1 MTTTPEEDAP
11 LLLDV
16 PLEEPPAEAP
26 AAAEEP
32 APPAWHE
39 LPTAR
44 QQLAAK
50 ITLEHPEITAH
61 PYIMQPENVTLGK
74 PVASVYRATLENA
87 SQSNVLRHDVTIDL
101 FVALTDGPEAE
112 AEAEDALDKV
122 LLTLQRTEGVTW
134 TTAKRVNFGTDFA
147 GYTISASK
155 FSKDHYLQT
164 VLAER
169 QAG

>member
-16 PLEEPPAEAP
+16 PLEEP
-26 AAAEEP
+26 AA
-32 APPAWHE
+32 PAWHE

-50 ITLEHPEITAH
+50 IALENPEITAH
-61 PYIMQPENVTLGK
+61 PYIMQPEQVALGK
-74 PVASVYRATLENA
+74 PVASVYRSTLANQA
-87 SQSNVLRHDVTIDL
+87 QANVLRHDLTIDL
-101 FVALTDGPEAE
+101 FIALTDGEAAE

-122 LLTLQRTEGVTW
+122 LLTLQRTAGVVW
-134 TTAKRVNFGTDFA
+134 TDAKRVNFGTDFA

-164 VLAER
+164 VLAENT
-169 QAG
+169 AGAGA

>member
-16 PLEEPPAEAP
+16 PLEQPA

-32 APPAWHE
+32 AAPAWDE

-50 ITLEHPEITAH
+50 IELDNPSITAY
-61 PYIMQPENVTLGK
+61 PYIMQPENVTLGR
-74 PVASVYRATLENA
+74 PVASVYRSTLANAT
-87 SQSNVLRHDVTIDL
+87 QSNVLRHDVTIDL
-101 FVALTDGPEAE
+101 FVALTDGAEAE
-112 AEAEDALDKV
+112 AEAEDALDAV
-122 LLTLQRTEGVTW
+122 LLTLQRTPGVTW
-134 TTAKRVNFGTDFA
+134 SEARRVNFGEAFA
-147 GYTISASK
+147 GYTITASQY
-155 FSKDHYLQT
+155 SRDHYLQA
-164 VLAER
+164 VLAEN